1 MNKAERVDVSQLIAD
16 CRAGRVDS
24 PVADRLE
31 RLIQAAERGTSSTK
45 TPVERR
51 QRPRKPPE
59 LIAGEAAATQR
70 SGGRC
75 EHPSGCTD
83 TATVHHHRAGR
94 TRHGAEFLMHLCH
107 HHRHVHANPEESYA
121 NGAMLH
127 RHGIIHDPLGWAS

>member
-1 MNKAERVDVSQLIAD
+1 MNKAERVEVAQLIAD

-24 PVADRLE
+24 PSADRLE
-31 RLIQAAERGTSSTK
+31 RIIGTQERPQTRQAAPTQK
-45 TPVERR
+45 RR
-51 QRPRKPPE
+51 QRKPPE
-59 LIAGEAAATQR
+59 LIAGEAAATVR
-70 SGGRC
+70 SRGRC

-94 TRHGAEFLMHLCH
+94 TRHGAEFLMHLCDH